1 MKEPVVTVKMSY
13 SELQLLNKMID
24 AHIFDLDEM
33 YQDTGE
39 GEEVSPAKLTLQ
51 NELLKIEEWIDEKI
65 HEAVTD
71 RKVSEESIK
80 EQTEVETEQRICTPC
95 ED

>member
-13 SELQLLNKMID
+13 SELQLLNKMVD

-39 GEEVSPAKLTLQ
+39 GEEVSPAKLMLQ
-51 NELLKIEEWIDEKI
+51 NQLLKIEEWIDEEKHKAI
-65 HEAVTD
+65 IDKRT
-71 RKVSEESIK
+71 SEESIE
-80 EQTEVETEQRICTPC
+80 EQTKVEAHKRPC
-95 ED
+95 VLCDT

>member
-24 AHIFDLDEM
+24 AHISDLDEM

-51 NELLKIEEWIDEKI
+51 NQLFKIEEWIDEEKHKAI
-65 HEAVTD
+65 IDKRT
-71 RKVSEESIK
+71 SEESIE
-80 EQTEVETEQRICTPC
+80 EQTKVETHQRPC
-95 ED
+95 VLCDT

>member
-24 AHIFDLDEM
+24 AHIFDLDDM

>member
-51 NELLKIEEWIDEKI
+51 NQLLKIEEWIDEEKHKAI
-65 HEAVTD
+65 IDKRT
-71 RKVSEESIK
+71 SEESIK
-80 EQTEVETEQRICTPC
+80 EQTKVETHQRPC
-95 ED
+95 VLCDT

>member
-24 AHIFDLDEM
+24 AHISDLDEM

-51 NELLKIEEWIDEKI
+51 NQLFKIEEWIDEEKHKAI
-65 HEAVTD
+65 IDKRT
-71 RKVSEESIK
+71 SEESIE
-80 EQTEVETEQRICTPC
+80 EQTKVETHKRSCVLCDT
-95 ED
+95 

>member
-1 MKEPVVTVKMSY
+1 MNEPVVTVKMSY

-65 HEAVTD
+65 HEAITD